1 MMTVEDRYASRTKGT
16 MVHLLDLDKANAYFA
31 NTVPE
36 YNGKVDY
43 MAVVVTEKGLAT
55 LCTEGVGWNADAEGK
70 VPINISWGMSMGYID
85 IPIED
90 LEGLV
95 SDEKIDL
102 ADFIRVFGDR
112 LENNF
117 YIWKTQAS
125 KCEQKI
131 GVAA

>member
-1 MMTVEDRYASRTKGT
+1 MAIEDRYANRTKGV

-31 NTVPE
+31 NEIPE

-55 LCTEGVGWNADAEGK
+55 LCTEGVGWNADEKGN
-70 VPINISWGMSMGYID
+70 VPINISWGMSQGYRD
-85 IPIED
+85 IPVED
-90 LEGLV
+90 LPALV
-95 SDEKIDL
+95 SDEMIDL

-112 LENNF
+112 LESNF
-117 YIWKTQAS
+117 SIWKNQA
-125 KCEQKI
+125 KKVEQKI

>member
-1 MMTVEDRYASRTKGT
+1 MAIEDRYANRTKGV

-31 NTVPE
+31 NMIPE

-70 VPINISWGMSMGYID
+70 VPINISWGMSQGYID
-85 IPIED
+85 IPVED
-90 LEGLV
+90 LAGLV
-95 SDEKIDL
+95 SDEMVDL

-117 YIWKTQAS
+117 YIWKTQAN
-125 KCEQKI
+125 KVEQKI
-131 GVAA
+131 GVAV